1 MPRHGLTD
9 AQWERLAPHLPP
21 ERPKV
26 GRPSRPH
33 RELLDAVLWVLAT
46 GSPWRDLPDELGPW
60 PSAYS
65 RFRRWEAKGI
75 WRSLLAE
82 LQREADERG
91 EIDWRLHFV
100 DGSVVRAHV
109 SAAGAKKGETRPS
122 GTPEAASRPRSTPAA
137 RAGGGPSASR

>member
-9 AQWERLAPHLPP
+9 AQWERLAPFLPP

-33 RELLDAVLWVLAT
+33 REMVDAVLWVLAT
-46 GSPWRDLPDELGPW
+46 GSPWRDLPTELGPW

-65 RFRRWEAKGI
+65 RFRRWERKGV
-75 WRSLLAE
+75 WKGLLAE
-82 LQREADERG
+82 LQKEANEHGDV
-91 EIDWRLHFV
+91 DWRLHFV

-109 SAAGAKKGETRPS
+109 SAAGAAKGGTRPS
-122 GTPEAASRPRSTPAA
+122 ATPEAASRPRSTPAA
-137 RAGGGPSASR
+137 RARDARSASR